1 MVKTLLLFYSIYFS
15 RASSQCSHDH
25 AGPCGVRVHRAHQSV
40 LAQGSGSLV
49 AAVPTQLTTAPWPWF
64 SCCCYYVC
72 TGFSF
77 VARLACSLL
86 FSLGYTRCPDPP
98 ASVTSVCNHVYSC
111 DTKDGIWA
119 STPDRASLFS
129 FLSVCMR
136 HAS

>member
-1 MVKTLLLFYSIYFS
+1 MSKHYYYFTVFIS
-15 RASSQCSHDH
+15 AEPLPNAPMTTQV
-25 AGPCGVRVHRAHQSV
+25 PVELRVHRAHQSV

-98 ASVTSVCNHVYSC
+98 ASVTSVCNHV
-111 DTKDGIWA
+111 
-119 STPDRASLFS
+119 
-129 FLSVCMR
+129 
-136 HAS
+136 